1 MKPGSLVV
9 CVYQPRSTGIIIR
22 ESKDYLAMV
31 DNKAYRWWDVWIDN
45 KIIVESEVYLALVE

>member
-9 CVYQPRSTGIIIR
+9 RVYLPRSTGIIIR
-22 ESKDYLAMV
+22 ESKDYLAMI
-31 DNKAYRWWDVWIDN
+31 DNHTSRWWDVWIDN